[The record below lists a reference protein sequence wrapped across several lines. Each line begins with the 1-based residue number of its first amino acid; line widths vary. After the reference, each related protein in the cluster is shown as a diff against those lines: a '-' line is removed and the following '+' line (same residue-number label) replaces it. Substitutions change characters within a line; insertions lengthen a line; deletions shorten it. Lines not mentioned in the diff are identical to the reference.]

1 MRSHFNTL
9 DRISKRIQ
17 NQLRNIQLEFPTRF
31 KRGILNGV
39 GSIWKAITGNLD
51 ASDGEYFNQCIDKLE
66 KDDAAVQTLLRSQ
79 INIVS
84 TTIKNFNSTVRNL
97 QIDEQ
102 TLNQDL
108 EEIQNSINN
117 ATNERQFLKDQ
128 IQVINIFENLLESY
142 VLIENEVND
151 ITDSLAFSKLQ
162 ILHPSV
168 IKSDTLIEQL
178 ILISRQLEHNNLPI
192 RPNVQNL
199 SGLLNLITL
208 KAFQNEKRL
217 VFILQIPLVSNEHYT
232 SYHLYSIPTRDLN
245 SNLFHAIIPESKY
258 IGLSKDNRQY
268 LRISNLDQCKE
279 ITTGTSLCKN
289 MVPLTIESAPCEIEV
304 ITKLSTKACKPVMMQ
319 FKDYNVVKLKKN
331 KWIVILSKVMPIV
344 HTCPQQTT
352 KTQLIEANSILSMQP
367 ACTAYIGSTQIYA
380 QEEKSSNYSEH
391 DVIPQV
397 PFDCCEDVAKNMK
410 VALSP
415 IKLNN
420 INLDELDTA
429 SHKLSEQEDLLNQ
442 LNNESFAGK
451 HLGTF
456 TIITIAIILLTL
468 SYCIC
473 CKCGLFRKF
482 IGYMKP
488 SGGDDSPPKNCCIQL
503 FNYCTVSSP
512 VSKRNSYRASM
523 HSLEETN
530 YQNET
535 TSNPLASTGA
545 NARRSTHT
553 TKKF

>member
-66 KDDAAVQTLLRSQ
+66 KDDAAIQALLRSQ

-84 TTIKNFNSTVRNL
+84 TTIKNFNNTVRNL
-97 QIDEQ
+97 QIDEL

-108 EEIQNSINN
+108 EKIQNSINN

-128 IQVINIFENLLESY
+128 IQVINMFENLLESY

-151 ITDSLAFSKLQ
+151 ITDSLTFSKLQ

-178 ILISRQLEHNNLPI
+178 VLISRQLEHNNLPL

-199 SGLLNLITL
+199 PGLINLITL

-217 VFILQIPLVSNEHYT
+217 VFILQIPLVSNEQYT

-245 SNLFHAIIPESKY
+245 SDLFHAIIPESKY

-279 ITTGTSLCKN
+279 IATGTSLCKN
-289 MVPLTIESAPCEIEV
+289 MVPLAIESAPCEIEV
-304 ITKLSTKACKPVMMQ
+304 ITKLSTKACKPVLMR

-344 HTCPQQTT
+344 HTCPQQMT
-352 KTQLIEANSILSMQP
+352 KTQLVEANSILSMQP

-380 QEEKSSNYSEH
+380 QEEKSSNYTEH

-397 PFDCCEDVAKNMK
+397 PFDCCEDVAKNMQ
-410 VALSP
+410 VTLNP
-415 IKLNN
+415 IKLNS

-442 LNNESFAGK
+442 LNTESFAGK

-456 TIITIAIILLTL
+456 TIITIVAILLIF

-473 CKCGLFRKF
+473 CKCGLFRKL

-488 SGGDDSPPKNCCIQL
+488 SGGDDSPPNCCIQL

-530 YQNET
+530 YQSEAT
-535 TSNPLASTGA
+535 ASPLANLGA